1 MADRTSW
8 LARAADLFRAPKQD
22 KIIVPSNQMDVVSQ
36 FVAGRPVE
44 PESIDLRKMID
55 EGYRRNVIIYV
66 CVNEIASSA
75 AAPRVYLRD
84 RKTQDEIEEHEL
96 LDLIARPYPGG
107 SWYDLIERLL
117 IFQQVTGT
125 GYLHKGRSGAS
136 QIVQLTAARSDRIQP
151 VPDKQGN
158 ILYYEYKI
166 EGGDKQRVE
175 PEDLAAFRLPDPLN
189 DFHGLSPLTVAAVFG
204 DIDTAAAVYLRDFF
218 ANGAMPMGLLKFKT
232 PSVRREDRLRVQQ
245 EWSEQYGA
253 TEISPKNAGR
263 WHNVG
268 VIGGDVDYV
277 PLGAEPAQ
285 LRLDAVWGMTESRL
299 CATFGVPP
307 AIVQARI
314 GLQFSTYSNQREA
327 RRSFWTETLVPIY
340 RRIADGMTRNLVS
353 EYDEDLE
360 LVFDLES
367 IPELQE
373 DLNQRATRATALFL
387 GGVASFN
394 EARLLSDLEEAK
406 TDFYAFP
413 GTVTMVPRE
422 DVETGKYF
430 TDAAESKKKA
440 EDALASK
447 AAAPPFGGA
456 PGEKPPPFGKKP
468 KPGEEPVPPKKG
480 EPPAKEGQAEDVE
493 DEHGLPFEIFG
504 LGKIPPESE
513 REIQRATES
522 LERGFSEAVR
532 ESVAGSD
539 LPALAAALARGDWRA
554 AERAVDTAGYVR
566 RYGAALADHL
576 YAETDVALGLH
587 YRHHA
592 GEPRE
597 THAEEEDV
605 DEIAPHDDET
615 PEPAGPIP
623 KRWGVAQKG
632 DRIKITRGDHAGKIA
647 EVIYPG
653 PPFHVVEFEDKSR
666 GRVNIND
673 ADVISG
679 HWVTINGHPVFMED
693 HGEPQPRETHG
704 WVTINGH
711 PVLIGEDV
719 PESLQALH
727 SAAGSPPI
735 SFVDKDDK
743 RLEFGVGGYY
753 DPDTHSIVVPKNAGH
768 VVIAHELGHA
778 LDAHLGD
785 RSARPAAPHT
795 SFSDFGSKYRAD
807 QEKMDVRDKEYLGR
821 RSYFGTRSES
831 FAEAVAVLK
840 TGDGAGVRGVRFR
853 NAMPNVLAHVE
864 SLLAKAEKH
873 EASDRETHGP
883 MSDARR
889 SAKASL
895 KGKWG
900 DKIESRLKL
909 EMKRIDKQARDVV
922 RSQILSVVNGKAE
935 AVTPAS
941 IVGHIGL
948 NDRQRATVERAR
960 VRLLAEGKLKGNALE
975 KDLDKLRVKLLRERA
990 KGIADYETRLAHSL
1004 GRQAAWERLL
1014 AEGKLR
1020 GGRRHWHKAWL
1031 VNESEGTCGECM
1043 DLDGEDVPLDDAF
1056 SNGSVC
1062 PPEHPNCNCEIVLV
1076 ETTSDWRRTKDAA
1089 PGPDEALDGGW
1100 ATINGHPVFVGGPD
1114 DGMLNV
1120 DVVVKV
1126 DKPSMGV
1133 APSSERMAA
1142 GIKKAL
1148 DAADLPKGAMVGLE
1162 RIEVKLPGT
1171 VDRTVVG
1178 TYRSGLRVIEMNG
1191 ARAEH
1196 AREVVHEVGHHVHLY
1211 RMTDAKAGEWS
1222 KLSEGGSN
1230 CRISSYGKTSVGE
1243 HFAEAFQAFARGGSS
1258 RATLGRKE
1266 PASHKFMSGLWAKPG
1281 FESVKT
1287 ATGHRGGAEI
1297 TNRYHGV
1304 RP

>member
-189 DFHGLSPLTVAAVFG
+189 DFHGLSPLTVSAVFG

-373 DLNQRATRATALFL
+373 DLNARATRATALFL

-468 KPGEEPVPPKKG
+468 KPGEKPVPPKKG
-480 EPPAKEGQAEDVE
+480 EPPPKEEQAEDVE
-493 DEHGLPFEIFG
+493 DEHGLPFEILG
-504 LGKIPPESE
+504 LGMMPAESE
-513 REIQRATES
+513 TEILRATES
-522 LERGFSEAVR
+522 LLGGFSAAVHDAVAASDEA
-532 ESVAGSD
+532 
-539 LPALAAALARGDWRA
+539 ALADALARGDWRA
-554 AERAVDTAGYVR
+554 AEKAVNTHAFAQS
-566 RYGAALADHL
+566 YGAALEAHL
-576 YAETDVALGLH
+576 LREAEVAQEMH

-597 THAEEEDV
+597 TH
-605 DEIAPHDDET
+605 
-615 PEPAGPIP
+615 G
-623 KRWGVAQKG
+623 
-632 DRIKITRGDHAGKIA
+632 
-647 EVIYPG
+647 
-653 PPFHVVEFEDKSR
+653 
-666 GRVNIND
+666 
-673 ADVISG
+673 
-679 HWVTINGHPVFMED
+679 WVTIKGHPVF
-693 HGEPQPRETHG
+693 
-704 WVTINGH
+704 
-711 PVLIGEDV
+711 IGERGGGGGGGGGATAADLKPGSGAPMDV
-719 PESLQALH
+719 KPFKSFDPKLGGAQQVADTIAHIKSVYADPGVRIPAL
-727 SAAGSPPI
+727 SWDLVTGVEVRPAKAYPKKGVTGFYQP
-735 SFVDKDDK
+735 DKN
-743 RLEFGVGGYY
+743 RV
-753 DPDTHSIVVPKNAGH
+753 N
-768 VVIAHELGHA
+768 VIAQDNHLSRNTPIHELGH
-778 LDAHLGD
+778 
-785 RSARPAAPHT
+785 
-795 SFSDFGSKYRAD
+795 
-807 QEKMDVRDKEYLGR
+807 
-821 RSYFGTRSES
+821 
-831 FAEAVAVLK
+831 
-840 TGDGAGVRGVRFR
+840 
-853 NAMPNVLAHVE
+853 HVHM
-864 SLLAKAEKH
+864 AKI
-873 EASDRETHGP
+873 
-883 MSDARR
+883 SDA
-889 SAKASL
+889 ASNEWAAL
-895 KGKWG
+895 SKG
-900 DKIESRLKL
+900 
-909 EMKRIDKQARDVV
+909 
-922 RSQILSVVNGKAE
+922 GKACK
-935 AVTPAS
+935 
-941 IVGHIGL
+941 I
-948 NDRQRATVERAR
+948 
-960 VRLLAEGKLKGNALE
+960 
-975 KDLDKLRVKLLRERA
+975 
-990 KGIADYETRLAHSL
+990 
-1004 GRQAAWERLL
+1004 
-1014 AEGKLR
+1014 
-1020 GGRRHWHKAWL
+1020 
-1031 VNESEGTCGECM
+1031 
-1043 DLDGEDVPLDDAF
+1043 
-1056 SNGSVC
+1056 SN
-1062 PPEHPNCNCEIVLV
+1062 
-1076 ETTSDWRRTKDAA
+1076 
-1089 PGPDEALDGGW
+1089 
-1100 ATINGHPVFVGGPD
+1100 
-1114 DGMLNV
+1114 
-1120 DVVVKV
+1120 
-1126 DKPSMGV
+1126 
-1133 APSSERMAA
+1133 
-1142 GIKKAL
+1142 
-1148 DAADLPKGAMVGLE
+1148 
-1162 RIEVKLPGT
+1162 
-1171 VDRTVVG
+1171 
-1178 TYRSGLRVIEMNG
+1178 
-1191 ARAEH
+1191 
-1196 AREVVHEVGHHVHLY
+1196 
-1211 RMTDAKAGEWS
+1211 
-1222 KLSEGGSN
+1222 
-1230 CRISSYGKTSVGE
+1230 YGKTNTGE
-1243 HFAEAFQAFARGGSS
+1243 HFAEAFRNYADTTQPS
-1258 RATLGRKE
+1258 
-1266 PASHKFMSGLWAKPG
+1266 KPG
-1281 FESVKT
+1281 FQAPREWLKKQEPAVYSFMERLWSNPSMWYGKGQRAKFSQHDV
-1287 ATGHRGGAEI
+1287 RYNGGK
-1297 TNRYHGV
+1297 V
-1304 RP
+1304 